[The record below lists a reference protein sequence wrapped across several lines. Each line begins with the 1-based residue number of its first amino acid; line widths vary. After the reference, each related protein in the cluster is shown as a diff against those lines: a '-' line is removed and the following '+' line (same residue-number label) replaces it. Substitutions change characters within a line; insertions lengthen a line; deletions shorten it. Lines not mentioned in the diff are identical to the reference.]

1 LSIVMTAFELNPKLF
16 VVIRKNRRHNG
27 RLFKQFNADIT
38 MQPTEIIAHE
48 CLAHMISPL
57 LAQFLSLAR
66 SQTNDWANK
75 LISQLV
81 MTMGETVPET
91 WAVRIDKENSPAVI
105 ELIKT
110 GLHVTVQHLMQDPA
124 NRNDQLELVPILL
137 LRNNVPSLVPDPS
150 TRLKAGDRILFCGSP
165 ETKSTLPSILNNTK
179 TLTYIIDGIEVP
191 NSLVWR
197 WLEKKFKRAN

>member
-1 LSIVMTAFELNPKLF
+1 
-16 VVIRKNRRHNG
+16 
-27 RLFKQFNADIT
+27 
-38 MQPTEIIAHE
+38 
-48 CLAHMISPL
+48 
-57 LAQFLSLAR
+57 LAR

-197 WLEKKFKRAN
+197 WLEKKFKRVN